1 LVPYDPSTGNS
12 KTITTI
18 CRKLRDTV
26 SVPSG
31 TRRPGGPVALTQPDP
46 TTTTFSEAI
55 RAASWDAHQHAEHSR
70 FMQDLLGGRLGVER
84 YADLVAQHHF
94 AYEVLEQ
101 AERSV
106 VDDPIGATFSFPALR
121 RGPALASDL
130 TALLGPDWATQVSPT
145 PETTAYCDRMRE
157 VCTGWAG
164 GFVAHQYVRYLGD
177 LSGGQVIRRI
187 VDRTYGFE
195 GSAGTSFY
203 VFDELGDLKAFKEGY
218 RRRLDDAPWS
228 PDERERIVDEVLE
241 AYRHNTAVLEGLS
254 G

>member
-1 LVPYDPSTGNS
+1 M
-12 KTITTI
+12 
-18 CRKLRDTV
+18 
-26 SVPSG
+26 
-31 TRRPGGPVALTQPDP
+31 ALTQPE
-46 TTTTFSEAI
+46 TTDTAFSEVI

-70 FMQDLLGGRLGVER
+70 FMQDLLAGRLGVDR

-94 AYEVLEQ
+94 AYQVLEE

-106 VDDPIGATFSFPALR
+106 ADDPIGAGFAFPALH

-130 TALLGPDWATQVSPT
+130 TALLGPDWAEQVAPT
-145 PETTAYCDRMRE
+145 AETTAYCERMRE

-195 GSAGTSFY
+195 RSEGTSFY
-203 VFDELGDLKAFKEGY
+203 VFEELGDLKAFKEGY
-218 RRRLDDAPWS
+218 RRRLDCAPWS
-228 PDERERIVDEVLE
+228 GDERERIVAEVVE
-241 AYRHNTAVLEGLS
+241 AYRHNTAVLDGLS
-254 G
+254 R